1 MGQSVANRCR
11 DRVQFSRCC
20 RMSRILILLAFA
32 AVSQAAI
39 APAGEYEGAEEGV
52 AFTEE
57 DKLKLVQELE
67 DEELTKEI
75 ETLVRNL
82 DDYQLEQ
89 LEAILAKD
97 LDAASELDMLMAEL
111 EELGME
117 KEDVEDLLG
126 LAEMMAKFLR
136 KVPEVERSMEEDSEY
151 SLDDNVKMYL
161 LGLPN
166 NLGPLGFFAL
176 HSVLQDEDDIVDVKI
191 TDFEPAPE
199 AAAATKTVEP
209 VGDVIARKK
218 RAKEEAAAAATAS
231 AAAPQPQAQYKAE
244 DDIVA
249 KIMER
254 RRRAIL
260 EN

>member
-1 MGQSVANRCR
+1 
-11 DRVQFSRCC
+11 
-20 RMSRILILLAFA
+20 MSRLLILLAFA

-199 AAAATKTVEP
+199 AAAAATKTVEP

-218 RAKEEAAAAATAS
+218 RAKEEAAAAAAAS

>member
-1 MGQSVANRCR
+1 MARL
-11 DRVQFSRCC
+11 
-20 RMSRILILLAFA
+20 LILLALA

-52 AFTEE
+52 TFTEE

-82 DDYQLEQ
+82 DDDQLEQ

-136 KVPEVERSMEEDSEY
+136 KVPEVERSLEEDSEY
-151 SLDDNVKMYL
+151 SLDDHVKLYL

-199 AAAATKTVEP
+199 AAAEAAATTKTVEP

-218 RAKEEAAAAATAS
+218 RAKEEAAAAAAS
-231 AAAPQPQAQYKAE
+231 AAAPKPQVQYKAE